1 MRLLSRV
8 VCRAACLVAPAFVCV
23 LAAVLCCAGLPASA
37 QTGAM
42 PGSSAN
48 VLPESKT
55 SSQSHTS
62 GVLNAPQGV
71 SKAGI
76 GTQHTPQPLL
86 PAAFDGR
93 PREGSI
99 IMSGSAVDAD
109 SAHAAVLKEDGLTEA
124 GTVEYRGVGVVGWH
138 VQLLQFGDATGA
150 LSAFTFYR
158 QPGMQVE
165 QVGDNAAANATTFL
179 VQRAASLVIVRAA
192 GASSETPEGNAM
204 RLRSAVQSLLTGI
217 PRVQGPEGVLPAL
230 PGLLPAQNL
239 AVTTMH
245 YAVGPASYNGAIPVS
260 AIDFSRDA
268 EVVTALYRL
277 PSGAPGLLT
286 LIMLPTPQ
294 IAHAQEQSIARL
306 PDAASHVAARRIGP
320 LLGVVSGQ
328 GVAAAD
334 AQALL
339 AQLHYKAEV
348 TVDDEAP
355 QGPTEIAKTAQL
367 LLGIAYLTG
376 LLAIASLVIAVFL
389 GAGRVMIRRMRGKP
403 DSSMN
408 DDDFI
413 SLKL

>member
-1 MRLLSRV
+1 M
-8 VCRAACLVAPAFVCV
+8 
-23 LAAVLCCAGLPASA
+23 LCCASLPAAA

-42 PGSSAN
+42 PGSSAK

-55 SSQSHTS
+55 SNQSHTS
-62 GVLNAPQGV
+62 GVLNAPKGV
-71 SKAGI
+71 NRAGI
-76 GTQHTPQPLL
+76 GTQQTPQPLL

-99 IMSGSAVDAD
+99 VMSGSAVDTD

-138 VQLLQFGDATGA
+138 VRLLQFGDATGA

-165 QVGDNAAANATTFL
+165 HVGDNAAANAATFL
-179 VQRAASLVIVRAA
+179 VQRAASLVIVKAVGA
-192 GASSETPEGNAM
+192 GSGAPEGNAT
-204 RLRSAVQSLLTGI
+204 RLRAAVQSLLIGI
-217 PRVQGPEGVLPAL
+217 PRVQGPEGILPAL

-239 AVTTMH
+239 DVTTMH
-245 YAVGPASYNGAIPVS
+245 YAIGPASYNGAIPVS

-268 EVVTALYRL
+268 EVATAFYRL
-277 PSGAPGLLT
+277 PSGASELLT

-294 IAHAQEQSIARL
+294 IAHAQGMAIDKL
-306 PDAASHVAARRIGP
+306 PDAALHVAARRIGP

-328 GVAAAD
+328 GITAAD
-334 AQALL
+334 GQALL

-376 LLAIASLVIAVFL
+376 LLAIASVVIAVFL
-389 GAGRVMIRRMRGKP
+389 GSGRVLIRRMRGKP